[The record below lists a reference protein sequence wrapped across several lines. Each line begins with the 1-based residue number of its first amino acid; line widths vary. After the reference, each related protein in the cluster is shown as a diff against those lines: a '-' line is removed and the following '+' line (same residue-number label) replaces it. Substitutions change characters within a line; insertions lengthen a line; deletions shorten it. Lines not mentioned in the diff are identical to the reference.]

1 MTIAV
6 LRFKVYLCNELQDTL
21 LIKSMII
28 KKTNEVISIGFP
40 FTYFSFL

>member
-28 KKTNEVISIGFP
+28 KNNTSVKIYRAKS
-40 FTYFSFL
+40 

>member
-21 LIKSMII
+21 LIKSNDN
-28 KKTNEVISIGFP
+28 KKDK
-40 FTYFSFL
+40 